1 MRKSVSGQ
9 HGQWFGL
16 TANYPLNK
24 PIVSSLPMTSLLSST
39 INACDFVFLSKFD
52 RSLDT
57 MLWCN
62 IHNQQINTLHHRRY
76 QHLVSPEIH
85 LTSPGIYLSTMFAPW
100 CLLGL
105 LALVSQ
111 AAAHGR
117 LVEPPSRFSAWRL
130 GFSTPAYYNDSE
142 TNCGG
147 FERHQVSNGGKC
159 GICGDPWDEPRPRRV
174 SWDFDVVFVGTFTR

>member
-1 MRKSVSGQ
+1 MLRKSVSGQ
-9 HGQWFGL
+9 RSKWLCL

-39 INACDFVFLSKFD
+39 INACDFIFLSKSD

-57 MLWCN
+57 MHWCV
-62 IHNQQINTLHHRRY
+62 ISAINTLHHRGY
-76 QHLVSPEIH
+76 LH
-85 LTSPGIYLSTMFAPW
+85 LTSSEIYLSAMFAPW
-100 CLLGL
+100 CLLFGL
-105 LALVSQ
+105 LALVRQ
-111 AAAHGR
+111 GRAHGR

-147 FERHQVSNGGKC
+147 FERHQVSNGGQC

-174 SWDFDVVFVGTFTR
+174 SWDFDVVFAGTFTR